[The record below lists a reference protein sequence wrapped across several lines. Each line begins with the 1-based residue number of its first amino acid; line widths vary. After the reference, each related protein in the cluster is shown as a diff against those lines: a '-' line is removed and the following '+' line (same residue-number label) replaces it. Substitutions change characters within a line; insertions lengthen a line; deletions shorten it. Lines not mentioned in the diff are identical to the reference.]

1 VLELDGRLAG
11 WNSACKQ
18 LFHWDKAQIGKLI
31 PGIPDAQ
38 RDDFE
43 NLLRAH
49 RAGVTTWELQNTWQ
63 DQVFG
68 NVVELLLRSKLWH
81 EADNS
86 RLMIL
91 VLICDATAA
100 LEGERCAGRDRKM
113 QALGNFARSIS
124 HDLRNTVRA
133 QAGYTQ
139 LLQAE
144 LRNSGQHRCLSY
156 LAQIRKAVESVDAV
170 LADLAPPRTLRS
182 PERMD
187 LTAVVENLRK
197 QIQEIGGEKITVS
210 VELKPELWMTAVR
223 TEVEVMILDLVN
235 SAIASMPKGGNLKL
249 KTGGPSFGM
258 GWRMGEFVWLGVWD
272 SGPALDREEVERIF
286 EPFAPGDRS
295 GRGGLS
301 LWRAHDMAV
310 RSGGYMETGAL
321 KMPPLRAYFPF
332 GSPASAT
339 LCGGTETI
347 LAVEDEPNALS
358 MISEFLRTM
367 GYKILVSGS
376 ATDALLTVVQRANP
390 IGLLLSDFSLQD
402 GNGDTLAR
410 EVLNVMPEVKVLLM
424 SGHEYKSEFPLLL
437 KPFTPKMLSDAVR
450 EVLRPSGAD

>member
-1 VLELDGRLAG
+1 
-11 WNSACKQ
+11 
-18 LFHWDKAQIGKLI
+18 
-31 PGIPDAQ
+31 
-38 RDDFE
+38 
-43 NLLRAH
+43 
-49 RAGVTTWELQNTWQ
+49 
-63 DQVFG
+63 
-68 NVVELLLRSKLWH
+68 
-81 EADNS
+81 
-86 RLMIL
+86 
-91 VLICDATAA
+91 
-100 LEGERCAGRDRKM
+100 
-113 QALGNFARSIS
+113 
-124 HDLRNTVRA
+124 
-133 QAGYTQ
+133 
-139 LLQAE
+139 
-144 LRNSGQHRCLSY
+144 
-156 LAQIRKAVESVDAV
+156 
-170 LADLAPPRTLRS
+170 
-182 PERMD
+182 MD

-258 GWRMGEFVWLGVWD
+258 GSRMGEFVWLGVWD

-358 MISEFLRTM
+358 MVSEFLRTM